1 MAFTAPSAI
10 AGLTTAT
17 LTFEYETIEETS
29 TDRIYKIGTDWVLV
43 APKSILPTK
52 PPRLIAR
59 DVDGNI
65 INRHPI
71 ISQDVVLRE
80 RDTQPL
86 TETVEIG
93 FYEEDADVPYST
105 MPLRGNFDLKFR
117 DLPSLV
123 EAPPEPEPEP
133 DPSPD
138 PDDVIEYRVIWDKG
152 NPPGMN
158 VRADHDVNAA
168 KVGDLPTGAIVEC
181 DESRFWLGDS
191 LGWLP
196 IVSGQFAGHWVAFYS
211 FVPGDP
217 FNIVD
222 EYLIPAEDYV
232 EPEPTGTVQTT
243 GALQL
248 ATSADGWT
256 HVKGGDGNGF
266 NMRYMATGR
275 YNPDE
280 YLDFIAGHGLKW
292 VRVYFSQEKHTL
304 QQCIDKFRPVL
315 DKAAARGLLI
325 CGVIT
330 DSLGHSGMIIEEDR
344 PWHTGG
350 GIGHLNIDWI
360 MSKQYEKDYF
370 RFVEGFAAAFKE
382 HPGLGMIELVN
393 EAGIYGVSPIEL
405 HHADAYT
412 EWMAESAR
420 LAYTASDG
428 KQLIAFGGIN
438 TLHSR
443 PPMKPL
449 ADHARDLIKA
459 CKYIQVWGDHFYSEK
474 DYHPEALY
482 RFEEDCHTYDYRF
495 AKEYGKAIFGT
506 EIGSWFT
513 NQNRPLSTEEV
524 MKRNRGKWCGA
535 FYWGLA
541 LDEDNGEADAH
552 SMALFRDG
560 QSEFDGMLAALKA

>member
-1 MAFTAPSAI
+1 MSTAAFFDYDSVEDVPPFLIFIKDGDWVAAI
-10 AGLTTAT
+10 RKDQKVTAT
-17 LTFEYETIEETS
+17 PLLTI
-29 TDRIYKIGTDWVLV
+29 
-43 APKSILPTK
+43 
-52 PPRLIAR
+52 R
-59 DVDGNI
+59 DAGDDDERGKLLLK
-65 INRHPI
+65 RPI
-71 ISQDVVLRE
+71 TEHLNLRE
-80 RDTQPL
+80 LKVGELATPVKIEVYDSNKQQ
-86 TETVEIG
+86 IG
-93 FYEEDADVPYST
+93 SDLIFKH
-105 MPLRGNFDLKFR
+105 NFDFRFR
-117 DLPSLV
+117 DAKAVTVP
-123 EAPPEPEPEP
+123 APIPIPGPTPGP
-133 DPSPD
+133 DPED
-138 PDDVIEYRVIWDKG
+138 IVEYRVIWDKG

-158 VRADHDVNAA
+158 VRVDHDANSA
-168 KVGDLPTGAIVEC
+168 KVGELPTGAIVEC
-181 DESRFWLGDS
+181 DESRFFIGDN

-196 IVSGQFAGHWVAFYS
+196 IVGPNFAGYWVAFYS

-222 EYLIPAEDYV
+222 EFLIPAADYE
-232 EPEPTGTVQTT
+232 EPEPLPTGTVQTT
-243 GALQL
+243 GALRL
-248 ATSADGWT
+248 ETGADGWT
-256 HVKGGDGNGF
+256 HVKGGDGSGF

-275 YNPDE
+275 YNPDK
-280 YLDFIAGHGLKW
+280 YLDFIAGHGFKW

-304 QQCIDKFRPVL
+304 QQCIDKFRVVL

-325 CGVIT
+325 CGVVT

-370 RFVEGFAAAFKE
+370 RFVEGFASTFKD

-393 EAGIYGVSPIEL
+393 EAGIYGVSQIEL
-405 HHADAYT
+405 HHAQAYT

-420 LAYTASDG
+420 LAYTACDG
-428 KQLIAFGGIN
+428 KKLIAFGGIN

-459 CKYIQVWGDHFYSEK
+459 CTHIQVWGDHFYSEK

-482 RFEEDCHTYDYRF
+482 RFEQDCVDYDYRF

-513 NQNRPLSTEEV
+513 NQNRPLATEEV

-552 SMALFRDG
+552 AMALYRDG
-560 QSEFDGMLAALKA
+560 QGEFDGMLEALKITVFA